1 MPSVGWEDVELLV
14 GEVAFLREF
23 CPARP
28 PGERF
33 DPYRDASSKQLRS
46 LPTFVGSCP
55 QALGPVVGGLVSKG
69 LLEGGAG
76 GTVSFTALAEE
87 VWVHRVIGGR
97 GKAVAARATTRT
109 WTGRKRGRG
118 RR

>member
-1 MPSVGWEDVELLV
+1 MPSDGWEDVALLM
-14 GEVAFLREF
+14 GEMAFLREF
-23 CPARP
+23 CPARR

-33 DPYRDASSKQLRS
+33 DPYRDAASKQLRS
-46 LPTFVGSCP
+46 LPTFVGGCP

-109 WTGRKRGRG
+109 WTGRNRGRG